1 MRNTKIDALIKNEMN
16 PKTLGL
22 SKMTTLEILQT
33 INAHDKTVAST
44 IENQLP
50 AVEKAVDAICM
61 QLLNGGRIF
70 YVGAGTSGRLAVLDS
85 AECPPT
91 FGTNPELVQSIIAGG
106 LDAMLAA
113 VEDVEDSNTLS
124 ISALECRNLKPV
136 DVVIGI
142 SASGRTPFALSAL
155 KYANEM
161 GCLTIAICTRGS
173 SPMEQEASISI
184 APDVGPEVLS
194 GSSRMKSGTAQK
206 MLIGMISTTV
216 MIRLGKVYNNQMID
230 LVANNE
236 KLIYRA
242 ENMVA
247 SICHIPVEQ
256 AKEFLKKARYSPRV
270 AALMCIGKVSYD
282 QALQCIENEFQPLE
296 DQLINAKQR
305 YNDLD
310 EH

>member
-1 MRNTKIDALIKNEMN
+1 MRDSNIDALIEREINSL
-16 PKTLGL
+16 TVDL
-22 SKMTTLEILQT
+22 SKRSTMEVLKT
-33 INAHDKTVAST
+33 INAYDKTVAES
-44 IENQLP
+44 IEQHLP
-50 AVEKAVDAICM
+50 SVEKAVDAICM

-113 VEDVEDSNTLS
+113 VEDVEDDEGMS
-124 ISALECRNLKPV
+124 IKNLKERNLESK

-142 SASGRTPFALSAL
+142 SASGRTPFSLSAL
-155 KYANEM
+155 EYANQL
-161 GCLTIAICTRGS
+161 GCLTIAICTRGP
-173 SPMEQEASISI
+173 SPMEKEAHIAI
-184 APDVGPEVLS
+184 APDVGAEVLN

-206 MLIGMISTTV
+206 MLLGMLSTTV

-242 ENMVA
+242 ENIVA
-247 SICHIPVEQ
+247 STCHIPLAE
-256 AKEFLKKARYSPRV
+256 AKAFLEKAEYRPRA
-270 AALMCIGKVSYD
+270 AALMCLGNISYQ
-282 QALQCIENEFQPLE
+282 QALTCIQNEFQTLE
-296 DQLINAKQR
+296 EQLLIAKQN
-305 YNDLD
+305 YDQ
-310 EH
+310 

>member
-1 MRNTKIDALIKNEMN
+1 MRDTKIDALIENEMN
-16 PKTLGL
+16 SKTLGL
-22 SKMTTLEILQT
+22 SKMSTFEILQT
-33 INAHDKTVAST
+33 INTHDKTVAKT
-44 IENQLP
+44 IEKQLP

-91 FGTNPELVQSIIAGG
+91 FGTDPELVQSIIAGG

-113 VEDVEDSNTLS
+113 VEDVEDSDTLS
-124 ISALECRNLKPV
+124 ICALEYRNLKPV

-161 GCLTIAICTRGS
+161 GCLTIAICTRGT
-173 SPMEQEASISI
+173 SPMEQEANIAI

-206 MLIGMISTTV
+206 MLLGMISTTV
-216 MIRLGKVYNNQMID
+216 MTRLGKVYDNQMID
-230 LVANNE
+230 LIANNE
-236 KLIYRA
+236 KLTYRA

-247 SICHIPVEQ
+247 TICQIPVEK
-256 AKEFLKKARYSPRV
+256 AKQFLEKAQYKPRIAV
-270 AALMCIGKVSYD
+270 LMCLGKVSYE
-282 QALQCIENEFQPLE
+282 QALKCIENEFQTLE
-296 DQLINAKQR
+296 EQLISAKQR
-305 YNDLD
+305 YTSN
-310 EH
+310 

>member
-1 MRNTKIDALIKNEMN
+1 MRNANIDVLIENEMN
-16 PKTLGL
+16 SKTLGL
-22 SKMTTLEILQT
+22 SKMSTFEILQT
-33 INAHDKTVAST
+33 INAHDKTVAKA
-44 IENQLP
+44 IEKQLP
-50 AVEKAVDAICM
+50 IVEKAVNAICV

-106 LDAMLAA
+106 LDAMLSA
-113 VEDVEDSNTLS
+113 VENVEDSERLS
-124 ISALECRNLKPV
+124 IDALELKDITIN

-155 KYANEM
+155 KYANKL
-161 GCLTIAICTRGS
+161 GCLTIAICTRGPS
-173 SPMEQEASISI
+173 LMEKEAKIAI

-206 MLIGMISTTV
+206 MLLGMISTTV
-216 MIRLGKVYNNQMID
+216 MTRLGKVYNNQMID

-242 ENMVA
+242 ENIVA
-247 SICHIPVEQ
+247 SICHIPVDKS
-256 AKEFLKKARYSPRV
+256 KELLEKAQYSPRI
-270 AALMCIGKVSYD
+270 AALMYLGKVSNEL
-282 QALQCIENEFQPLE
+282 ARKCIKSEFQTLE
-296 DQLINAKQR
+296 EQLIIAKQ
-305 YNDLD
+305 YHTNN
-310 EH
+310 

>member
-1 MRNTKIDALIKNEMN
+1 MRDTEIDALIENEMN
-16 PKTLGL
+16 SKTLGL
-22 SKMTTLEILQT
+22 SKMSTFEILQT
-33 INAHDKTVAST
+33 INTHDKTVARA
-44 IENQLP
+44 IEKQLP

-113 VEDVEDSNTLS
+113 VEDVEDSDTLS
-124 ISALECRNLKPV
+124 ISALEYRNLKPI

-155 KYANEM
+155 KYANEI
-161 GCLTIAICTRGS
+161 GCLTIAICTRGT
-173 SPMEQEASISI
+173 SPMEQEANIAI

-206 MLIGMISTTV
+206 MLLGMISTTV
-216 MIRLGKVYNNQMID
+216 MTRLGKVYNNQMID
-230 LVANNE
+230 LIPNNE

-247 SICHIPVEQ
+247 SICQIPVEK
-256 AKEFLKKARYSPRV
+256 AKEFLEKAQYSPRV
-270 AALMCIGKVSYD
+270 AALMCLGKVSYE
-282 QALQCIENEFQPLE
+282 QALKCIENEFQTLE
-296 DQLINAKQR
+296 EQLITAKQR
-305 YNDLD
+305 YTSN
-310 EH
+310 

>member
-1 MRNTKIDALIKNEMN
+1 MRDKNIDALIQNEVN
-16 PKTLGL
+16 TRDFDL
-22 SKMTTLEILQT
+22 SQKSTIQILNK
-33 INAHDKTVAST
+33 INDNDKTVACV
-44 IENQLP
+44 IEQHLHM
-50 AVEKAVDAICM
+50 VEKAVEAICT

-91 FGTNPELVQSIIAGG
+91 FGTSPELVQSIIAGG

-113 VEDVEDSNTLS
+113 VESVEDSETLS
-124 ISALECRNLKPV
+124 VSALQERNMTNK

-155 KYANEM
+155 KYANRM
-161 GCLTIAICTRGS
+161 GCLTIAICTRG
-173 SPMEQEASISI
+173 PCEMEREATI
-184 APDVGPEVLS
+184 AITPDVGPEILT

-206 MLIGMISTTV
+206 MLLGMISTTV

-242 ENMVA
+242 ENIVA
-247 SICHIPVEQ
+247 SVCEISLE
-256 AKEFLKKARYSPRV
+256 KAREYLEKSQYKPRI
-270 AALMCIGKVSYD
+270 AALMCLGGLSYQ
-282 QALQCIENEFQPLE
+282 QALTCVQSEFQTFDE
-296 DQLINAKQR
+296 QLLNVKQLLKAKQ
-305 YNDLD
+305 
-310 EH
+310 